1 MNGYEQ
7 YFYAGGVVFLSF
19 LSTTLVVSLTIV
31 KNKNKK
37 LQQRLSNREEIAN
50 ESYLKFLTT
59 SRDEAFTYIVDV
71 QEKLGIFKEK
81 IEAQLNY
88 FNTYG
93 RAIASPHTI
102 MLEKIDSAYEELK
115 TVLPQENKEKQE
127 NE

>member
-1 MNGYEQ
+1 MIGYEQ
-7 YFYAGGVVFLSF
+7 YFYAGGILFLSI
-19 LSTTLVVSLTIV
+19 LSTILVVSLMIV
-31 KNKNKK
+31 KSKNKK
-37 LQQRLSNREEIAN
+37 LEERLSNREEIAN

-71 QEKLGIFKEK
+71 QEKLEIFKEK

-93 RAIASPHTI
+93 RVVPSPHTI

-115 TVLPQENKEKQE
+115 TVLPQENKEKK
-127 NE
+127 